1 MLKKI
6 KYLAIIP
13 VRANSKR
20 IKNKNFKKIKN
31 KKLFEIT
38 YEVAKKI
45 KKIDE
50 IVFSTNDEKI
60 INYCKLKKISYV
72 KRPESL
78 CRSESKTEDA
88 INHTLDFY
96 KKKLK
101 TDVENTILL
110 QVTSP
115 MRSKNDIE
123 KSLEIY
129 ETKKVK
135 SVFSAYLKKLFV
147 WRLDKLQLNSLNY
160 DYKNRKMTQ
169 KMSDLIIENG
179 AIYITNVKS
188 FRKKHNRII
197 KPTFYSLMDEERSI
211 DIDTVEDL
219 RKIKKIFIF

>member
-101 TDVENTILL
+101 SDVENTILL

-219 RKIKKIFIF
+219 RKIKKIFKF